1 MTVTE
6 VMEFS
11 WELILEKLKKN
22 SITLEIGC
30 FNGSTVEK
38 FLNKVNSRIH
48 IGIDPYIE
56 YTSENGYPVNPQG
69 YGDQSDHNER
79 YLNLERNHLFENR
92 FKLIRSTSDL
102 TLPKLPKKL
111 FSTIYIDGAHY
122 YTQVKKDII
131 NCIDLIEDDGLIIL
145 DDYLIGPPKPGFGVN
160 QAVEEIV
167 AEKRLFVAAASDDKR
182 FKKII
187 LTKSES
193 ARSTFLERIL

>member
-1 MTVTE
+1 MANTV
-6 VMEFS
+6 VKEFP
-11 WELILEKLKKN
+11 WESILDKLKKN

-30 FNGSTVEK
+30 FNGLTAER
-38 FLNKVNSRIH
+38 FLNKVHSRFH
-48 IGIDPYIE
+48 IGIDPYVE
-56 YTSENGYPVNPQG
+56 YTLENGYPVNPQG
-69 YGDQSDHNER
+69 YGDQNDHNER
-79 YLNLERNHLFENR
+79 YLNLERNNLFENR

-102 TLPKLPKKL
+102 TLPKLPKNF

-167 AEKRLFVAAASDDKR
+167 SKKKLFVAAASDDKR
-182 FKKII
+182 FKKIV

-193 ARSTFLERIL
+193 AKSVFLEKF